1 MCSIR
6 PLASMV
12 LLSTVA
18 LTGMQCS
25 SGDGGS
31 SSTTGSSTT
40 GISVQIAGLATNSDG
55 HVTVTGGVVS
65 RFVTRSTTLTGLT
78 PGQYTVTA
86 EQVLTG
92 QAVMAPTPVTQ
103 TVTVNAAQITTVT
116 VSYNQLRA
124 LALRLQEIIGSGL
137 TAPIFLASPPS
148 DARLFIAERAG
159 RIRIWNGTTLL
170 AQPYLDISNR
180 VSTDGERGLLSFA
193 FHPQY
198 ATNGFVF
205 VHYTDLTTGDIV
217 VERLTVS
224 VDPNQVNPVTAQ
236 VVIRIAH
243 ATFNNHNGGTIA
255 FGPDG
260 FLWISTGDGGG
271 RGDPFQNGQSTAS
284 LLGKML
290 RIDVPGLPYVVPFT
304 NPFGNEVWARGLRN
318 PWRWAFDRDTNQVY
332 IADVGEDR
340 FEEVDVAASNQ
351 PGVNYG
357 WSITEGSAC
366 FSSTSCDPSGQTL
379 PVLEY
384 DHSMGCSITGGYVYR
399 GPAIPDLQG
408 RYFYS
413 DFCTG
418 FLRSFRFSNG
428 VAMER
433 IDWNIPRPGNVFS
446 FGEDANRELYVIADN
461 RVLRIATQ

>member
-1 MCSIR
+1 MRSIR
-6 PLASMV
+6 PLALMV
-12 LLSTVA
+12 LLSAVA
-18 LTGMQCS
+18 LSGMHCS
-25 SGDGGS
+25 SDDGGS
-31 SSTTGSSTT
+31 SATTGTL
-40 GISVQIAGLATNSDG
+40 SVQIAGLATNSDG
-55 HVTVTGGVVS
+55 HVTVTGGVIS
-65 RFVTRSTTLTGLT
+65 RLVTRSTTLTGLT

-103 TVTVNAAQITTVT
+103 AVTVNAEQITTVT
-116 VSYNQLRA
+116 VNYNQVRA
-124 LALRLQEIIGSGL
+124 LALRLQEIIGIGL
-137 TAPIFLASPPS
+137 TAPIFLASPPN

-170 AQPYLDISNR
+170 AQPFLDISSR

-198 ATNGFVF
+198 AINGFVF

-217 VERLTVS
+217 VERFTAS
-224 VDPNQVNPVTAQ
+224 GNANQVNPVTGE

-271 RGDPFQNGQSTAS
+271 SGDPFQNAQNTAS

-290 RIDVPGLPYVVPFT
+290 RINVATLPYVVPAT
-304 NPFGNEVWARGLRN
+304 NPFSNEVWARGLRN

-340 FEEVDVAASNQ
+340 IEEVNVAASNQ
-351 PGVNYG
+351 AGVNYG
-357 WSITEGSAC
+357 WPITEGSAC
-366 FSSTSCDPSGQTL
+366 FSSATCNRSGLTL

-384 DHSMGCSITGGYVYR
+384 DHSVGCSITGGYVYR
-399 GPAIPDLQG
+399 GATIPDLQG
-408 RYFYS
+408 RYFFS

-433 IDWNIPRPGNVFS
+433 IDWNIPRPRNVVS
-446 FGEDANRELYVIADN
+446 FGEDANRELYVIADD
-461 RVLRIATQ
+461 RVFRVATQ